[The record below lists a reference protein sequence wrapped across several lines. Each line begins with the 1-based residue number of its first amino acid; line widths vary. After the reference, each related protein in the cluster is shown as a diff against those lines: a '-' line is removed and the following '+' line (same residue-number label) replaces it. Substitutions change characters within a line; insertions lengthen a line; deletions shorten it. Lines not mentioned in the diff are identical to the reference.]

1 MNPTHDAKSIRT
13 SLFILLIGGLFIFI
27 AVSLFWLGNI
37 SFDQKNK
44 LAQQEVIYWAD
55 YIAQLSSNDL
65 INSNNEQLNKKLLA
79 FKSVKMMQLIDVY
92 KYYPNKTKELN
103 LVMFA
108 SFHYQLKNNENQAEQ
123 AKRLNENKIGLLAT
137 PINIGNTVEYIAP
150 IEHQNSIIGYLHIKT
165 ENINSLVGD
174 DKTILYFVIF
184 CFLLLGSLTLII
196 FKLEKIITEPIDEIN
211 QQLIAVSQQ
220 KNYNTQLANMP
231 YKEVDI
237 LARNVN
243 NLLNRTQRHIDKL
256 SLAEQRSLKLNSEL
270 EDKVTKRTA
279 ALKQSN
285 QDLLSTLEEL
295 HQFQDQLVE
304 SEKMASLGDMVAGVA
319 HEVNTPIG
327 LGVTA
332 STLLSDRIEEIKDAF
347 DGKTLRSSQLKRF
360 LNEGQE
366 NVGIIYRNLHR
377 AADLISSFKKVAVD
391 QTSDD
396 VRKVNMSELLHEVL
410 FTLAPQIKS
419 TPYNIA
425 IDCPNELIVVSKPGP
440 INQILINLVL
450 NSIIH
455 GFEKRDFGT
464 IHIHVMKLGEQL
476 NILYHDDGHGID
488 DCIKHKI
495 FEPFTTTKRGEGG
508 SGLGLHLVYNLVTQA
523 LGGNISLIDTSDA
536 GAKFEINF
544 PINEYSI

>member
-13 SLFILLIGGLFIFI
+13 SLFIVLIGGLFII
-27 AVSLFWLGNI
+27 ISASLLWLGKI
-37 SFDQKNK
+37 SFDDKNT

-55 YIAQLSSNDL
+55 YIAQISSNDL
-65 INSNNEQLNKKLLA
+65 FNDNSEQLNEKLLA

-92 KYYPNKTKELN
+92 KYYPDKTTELK
-103 LVMFA
+103 LGMFA
-108 SFHYQLKNNENQAEQ
+108 SFHYQLINNENQAEQ
-123 AKRLNENKIGLLAT
+123 AKRLNDNDIDLFAT
-137 PINIGNTVEYIAP
+137 PINIGNTIEYIAP
-150 IEHQNSIIGYLHIKT
+150 IKYQNNIVGYLHIKT
-165 ENINSLVGD
+165 ENINSLVGN
-174 DKTILYFVIF
+174 DKTIFYFVLF
-184 CFLLLGSLTLII
+184 CLMLLGSLILIV
-196 FKLEKIITEPIDEIN
+196 FKLEKMITEPIDEIN
-211 QQLIAVSQQ
+211 QRLIIVSQQ
-220 KNYNTQLANMP
+220 KDYSTRLANMP

-243 NLLNRTQRHIDKL
+243 NLLNRTQRHIEKL

-332 STLLSDRIEEIKDAF
+332 STLLSDRLEEIKDAF
-347 DGKTLRSSQLKRF
+347 DNKTLRSSQLKRF
-360 LNEGQE
+360 LNEGHE
-366 NVGIIYRNLHR
+366 NVGIIYRNLNR
-377 AADLISSFKKVAVD
+377 AAELISSFKKVAVD
-391 QTSDD
+391 QSSDD
-396 VRKVNMSELLHEVL
+396 LRKVNMSELLHEVL
-410 FTLAPQIKS
+410 FTLAPQIKT
-419 TPYNIA
+419 TPYTIA
-425 IDCPNELIVVSKPGP
+425 IDCPDELIVVSKPGP

-455 GFEKRDFGT
+455 GFEKRDFGSIN
-464 IHIHVMKLGEQL
+464 IHIMKLGEQL

-488 DCIKHKI
+488 NCIKHKI

-523 LGGNISLIDTSDA
+523 LGGTICLVDTTGV
-536 GAKFEINF
+536 GASFEINF
-544 PINEYSI
+544 PINEYSL